1 MDAFHGHE
9 KAQGREI
16 GVGHEQVL
24 QKRERSFYI
33 VDLWT
38 ATGIRIQPNQQIV
51 AKSLAVYWN
60 GQKEKLEQWMQDW
73 LAKRQPAPNASD
85 PHPASRAFVR
95 YIHENHAKNGQWPV
109 HDDEQDTQFLHAV
122 YLPSDISDKWEA
134 APDTDVGSNG
144 GEPNGGHAPA
154 DATPEA
160 VEGRAAAD
168 VEHNTDVGS
177 DGCETYGWDEGCGG
191 GSDGFVEKISN
202 NGMLCVSLVV
212 LISSGQN
219 RLEFDL

>member
-1 MDAFHGHE
+1 MDCNRHSDTTESADCGQIFGS
-9 KAQGREI
+9 
-16 GVGHEQVL
+16 VL
-24 QKRERSFYI
+24 EL
-33 VDLWT
+33 D
-38 ATGIRIQPNQQIV
+38 
-51 AKSLAVYWN
+51 
-60 GQKEKLEQWMQDW
+60 EWMQDW
-73 LAKRQPAPNASD
+73 LAKRQPAPNASG